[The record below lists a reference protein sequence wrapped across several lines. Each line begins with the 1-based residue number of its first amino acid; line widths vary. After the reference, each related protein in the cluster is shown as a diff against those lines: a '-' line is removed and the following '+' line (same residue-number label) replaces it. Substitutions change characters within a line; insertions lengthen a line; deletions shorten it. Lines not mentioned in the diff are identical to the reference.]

1 MTRLTTTYARGASDA
16 AAAFGIRTAS
26 ILQAALPLAGM
37 VAGGPMARR
46 LAGKYAP
53 KMNLTGWKGTALD
66 VGGSMA
72 GQMGGQM
79 IGDKMAP
86 PPPQPQPGQYG

>member
-1 MTRLTTTYARGASDA
+1 
-16 AAAFGIRTAS
+16 
-26 ILQAALPLAGM
+26 
-37 VAGGPMARR
+37 MARR

-79 IGDKMAP
+79 ISDKLAP
-86 PPPQPQPGQYG
+86 QQPQQPGPYG